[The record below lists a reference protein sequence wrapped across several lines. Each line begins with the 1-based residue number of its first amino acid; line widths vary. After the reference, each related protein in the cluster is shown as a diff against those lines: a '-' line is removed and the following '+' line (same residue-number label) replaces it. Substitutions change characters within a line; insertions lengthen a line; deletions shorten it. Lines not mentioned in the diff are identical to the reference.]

1 MGTKSSS
8 AFSNQNFDSNERKKA
23 RELLKEFNENK
34 SEIVNEYFQ
43 NNKNLSV
50 LKLDTELLKTKKYWS
65 KIEQE
70 AKINYLIQ
78 KGNFDKETAT
88 AYVNGLED
96 SYVLSD
102 KIYAIGG
109 KNNNTKKYKIKKNKK
124 KNKNKKTKRVYNK

>member
-65 KIEQE
+65 KIERE